1 MTSGFFKICWPCSV
15 LNCKAE
21 IVKAKLNQ
29 TFLTEFKHDTTAWKE
44 HHKNIGIRNETI
56 PCWYTLFWP
65 CSLLF
70 LAALTLGI
78 LLSNKEHRIKIKS
91 SYCITF
97 HPPCAIYCFWLER
110 LGRMFKTADQTVFKY
125 GGQLE
130 LNMHYKKWIEKWRS
144 YRYRFVPWIA
154 LNLRKRLDDPLFV
167 YSFNKPA
174 LSLQYDIYFARSVSA
189 RSAGARVFET
199 S

>member
-1 MTSGFFKICWPCSV
+1 
-15 LNCKAE
+15 
-21 IVKAKLNQ
+21 
-29 TFLTEFKHDTTAWKE
+29 
-44 HHKNIGIRNETI
+44 
-56 PCWYTLFWP
+56 
-65 CSLLF
+65 
-70 LAALTLGI
+70 
-78 LLSNKEHRIKIKS
+78 
-91 SYCITF
+91 
-97 HPPCAIYCFWLER
+97 
-110 LGRMFKTADQTVFKY
+110 
-125 GGQLE
+125 
-130 LNMHYKKWIEKWRS
+130 MHYKKWIEKWRS